1 MNNQNPMDKQKKI
14 TIDEIREHSIKNQL
28 PEKFGLEIIEVG
40 DDFMTGKLTVDE
52 RHLRPGNI
60 MNGGVSLVLIETL
73 GSFSSYLYINPETQN
88 AFGLQVS
95 ANHIS
100 IARPGD
106 VLYAKSSAVHLGR
119 TTQIWDVNITNQNG
133 KLVSSGRITMLITE
147 SKPDLKPSKHL

>member
-1 MNNQNPMDKQKKI
+1 MNNKRKI
-14 TIDEIREHSIKNQL
+14 TIEQIRQHSIKNQL

-88 AFGLQVS
+88 AFGIQVS

-100 IARPGD
+100 IAKPGD
-106 VLYAKSSAVHLGR
+106 ILFAKSSVIHIGR
-119 TTQIWDVNITNQNG
+119 TTQIWDVHITNQNG
-133 KLVSSGRITMLITE
+133 KLVSSGRITMLITDIK
-147 SKPDLKPSKHL
+147 S

>member
-1 MNNQNPMDKQKKI
+1 MSFFLLNNQTYMNNKRKI
-14 TIDEIREHSIKNQL
+14 TIEQIRQHSIKNQL

-88 AFGLQVS
+88 AFGIQVS

-100 IARPGD
+100 IAKPGD
-106 VLYAKSSAVHLGR
+106 ILFAKSSVIHIGR
-119 TTQIWDVNITNQNG
+119 TTQIWDVHITNQNG
-133 KLVSSGRITMLITE
+133 KLVSSGRITMLITDIK
-147 SKPDLKPSKHL
+147 S